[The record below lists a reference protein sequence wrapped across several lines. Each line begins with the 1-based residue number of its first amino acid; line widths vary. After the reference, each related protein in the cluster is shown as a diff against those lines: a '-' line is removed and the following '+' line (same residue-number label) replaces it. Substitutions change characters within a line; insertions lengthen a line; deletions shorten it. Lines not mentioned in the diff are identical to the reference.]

1 MRFAARHLSG
11 LTVSILVVVHAVA
24 EVEPEFQKGITFTH
38 GYRGGNNM
46 RSGASAGSLRQRL
59 SVEWIAVNP
68 FGYQTSVHT
77 IGIRFGGDPRDE
89 HLIDGIHQAQQLGLK
104 VMLEPH
110 IWRSEKDGSDW
121 RGTIGFDTEREWKEW
136 FSNYER
142 FLLHY
147 AQIAAQ
153 TEAEILCVGVEL
165 SRTVTDR
172 PDDWRR
178 LISKVREIY
187 PGPLTYAANWWGD
200 YDVVEFWDELD
211 YIGINAFF
219 PLNFGGG
226 DDRSR
231 HAVGGGSGRC
241 GPDRDRPQA
250 NGQTRV
256 ADQSGFSFGPR
267 GPPSSPGSGPDAMIA
282 PSISICRSGPT
293 KRFCKASGI
302 GTGSTASTGGSGT
315 QI

>member
-1 MRFAARHLSG
+1 
-11 LTVSILVVVHAVA
+11 VVHAVA
-24 EVEPEFQKGITFTH
+24 EIEPEFQKGITFTH

-46 RSGASAGSLRQRL
+46 RSEASAGALRHLRQRL
-59 SVEWIAVNP
+59 SDEWIAVNP

-89 HLIDGIHQAQQLGLK
+89 HLIDGIRQAQQLGLK
-104 VMLEPH
+104 VMLKPH
-110 IWRSEKDGSDW
+110 IWLSEQDGGDC

-136 FSNYER
+136 FSNNER

-172 PDDWRR
+172 PDDWRQ

-219 PLNFGGG
+219 PLTLEEEATDLATLLAGA
-226 DDRSR
+226 R
-231 HAVGGGSGRC
+231 A
-241 GPDRDRPQA
+241 
-250 NGQTRV
+250 V
-256 ADQSGFSFGPR
+256 ADQIETVHKRTGKPVLLTEVGFRSVR
-267 GPPSSPGSGPDAMIA
+267 GATVKPWEWP
-282 PSISICRSGPT
+282 
-293 KRFCKASGI
+293 
-302 GTGSTASTGGSGT
+302 
-315 QI
+315 

>member
-1 MRFAARHLSG
+1 
-11 LTVSILVVVHAVA
+11 
-24 EVEPEFQKGITFTH
+24 
-38 GYRGGNNM
+38 M
-46 RSGASAGSLRQRL
+46 RSGASAGSLRHLRQRL
-59 SVEWIAVNP
+59 SDEWIAVNP
-68 FGYQTSVHT
+68 FGCQTSVHT

-89 HLIDGIHQAQQLGLK
+89 HLIDGIRQAQQLGLK
-104 VMLEPH
+104 VMLKPH
-110 IWRSEKDGSDW
+110 IWLSEQDGGDC

-136 FSNYER
+136 FSNNER

-153 TEAEILCVGVEL
+153 TESEILCVGVEL

-172 PDDWRR
+172 PDAWRQ

-219 PLNFGGG
+219 PLTLEEEATDLATLLAGARAVANQIETVHKRTGKPLLLTEVGFV
-226 DDRSR
+226 RS
-231 HAVGGGSGRC
+231 A
-241 GPDRDRPQA
+241 
-250 NGQTRV
+250 
-256 ADQSGFSFGPR
+256 

-282 PSISICRSGPT
+282 PSISVCRSGPT